1 MPHWRL
7 RRANRTAPSIT
18 GCPWDHPMIN
28 TIGEEQGVAV
38 EIAPTENFGFDR
50 FIAEANEENSTWDS
64 YGGVTP
70 FLEMIALVNTGTIEP
85 WDEYLPEGMI
95 DDFAP
100 AVTGREYLG
109 RQVLRL
115 AAAARY
121 HRPGEQHGSRR
132 KSRARSNGGAKD
144 LGRVYRERAQ
154 GAGERRRPLWAGLRQ
169 PRLAVVDSN
178 DALD

>member
-1 MPHWRL
+1 MSKELATRALFADALAGRIDRRTLLARAAALGVSAPVAAALAQETMRGVLASEEGKPNSTFYEWMIRL
-7 RRANRTAPSIT
+7 
-18 GCPWDHPMIN
+18 HPMIK

-38 EIAPTENFGFDR
+38 EIAPTTNFGFDR

-100 AVTGREYLG
+100 ATREEG
-109 RQVLRL
+109 T
-115 AAAARY
+115 
-121 HRPGEQHGSRR
+121 
-132 KSRARSNGGAKD
+132 
-144 LGRVYRERAQ
+144 
-154 GAGERRRPLWAGLRQ
+154 
-169 PRLAVVDSN
+169 
-178 DALD
+178 